1 MKPVDQS
8 PFESLNSEVIYFLL
22 LCGFLNVE
30 SISLLPYGRL
40 AEHSVS
46 HLIYSNTK

>member
-8 PFESLNSEVIYFLL
+8 FESLNSEVIYVLFL
-22 LCGFLNVE
+22 CNFLNVE

-40 AEHSVS
+40 AEYSVL
-46 HLIYSNTK
+46 HLIYTNAK